1 MKKKRP
7 LNQRIYLP
15 EYFKGNVAE
24 SFQKESD
31 QRILYWDFDK
41 ALDEKG
47 KAQIEILLNEIV
59 RTIKNREDR
68 RNRYLLLLK
77 CLFCYAEKNDL
88 KDIQKMER
96 DQEQEY
102 YVMLKHEYE
111 GICPNPKRFNIF
123 CRKVLFLESVEI
135 DWQSNVCFVKRLN
148 ISQERYS
155 HSNTIDSFSFLDI
168 KCVEIRYREF

>member
-1 MKKKRP
+1 M
-7 LNQRIYLP
+7 
-15 EYFKGNVAE
+15 
-24 SFQKESD
+24 
-31 QRILYWDFDK
+31 YWDFDK

-68 RNRYLLLLK
+68 RNRYLLPLK
-77 CLFCYAEKNDL
+77 CLFCYAEKNGL

-123 CRKVLFLESVEI
+123 CRKVLFLESVTKKVFLHAGFTRNFIYFLMGCSLMTAPFLRSGNKSARLEK
-135 DWQSNVCFVKRLN
+135 SN
-148 ISQERYS
+148 
-155 HSNTIDSFSFLDI
+155 
-168 KCVEIRYREF
+168 

>member
-77 CLFCYAEKNDL
+77 CLFC
-88 KDIQKMER
+88 
-96 DQEQEY
+96 
-102 YVMLKHEYE
+102 
-111 GICPNPKRFNIF
+111 
-123 CRKVLFLESVEI
+123 
-135 DWQSNVCFVKRLN
+135 
-148 ISQERYS
+148 
-155 HSNTIDSFSFLDI
+155 
-168 KCVEIRYREF
+168 